1 MENQQNFCVK
11 CGGKLVNGICANCN
25 NASTNFVSEQQAAN
39 TAPVYDS
46 NLQPQQAQQSVQSV
60 NEMRYNVNNGAFIS
74 PEEYLVYK
82 IGNSYAQSY
91 MMTSNVTKDSVAVT
105 NKRVYY
111 SGKTY
116 LGARR
121 YKTTLVADL
130 KEISCVGIYKSFN
143 LLMLIISILL
153 VLTGLY
159 LGTEGSAED
168 LVPFLVIGGIIGII
182 WVMATAK
189 TLLKIDYAGGCIAM
203 DIKSF
208 SSKELGEFRSALYRA
223 KDLITKY
230 N

>member
-1 MENQQNFCVK
+1 MENQQKFCVK
-11 CGGKLVNGICANCN
+11 CGSKMVDGVCSNCN
-25 NASTNFVSEQQAAN
+25 SPATNFVSDQQVVN
-39 TAPVYDS
+39 VAPVYDP
-46 NLQPQQAQQSVQSV
+46 NLQSQQPPKSQSV
-60 NEMRYNVNNGAFIS
+60 NEMKYNVNDGAFIS

-91 MMTSNVTKDSVAVT
+91 MMTNNVSKDSVAVT

-168 LVPFLVIGGIIGII
+168 LVPFFVIGGIIGII

-223 KDLITKY
+223 KDSITKY